1 MDSHDFGSLF
11 TLTFTLNDYYKSNVN
26 LAVFKERQ
34 SEKLPKP
41 VNFISTPSKKDSNS
55 SKLAGLLDYLGIF
68 GCFCYLLSKVILGSF
83 WKNFIHN
90 YLYMNQLEAD
100 FEDEQL
106 LAVAQGNLETER
118 SELSG
123 FETARSAV
131 SSNQLVTEES

>member
-1 MDSHDFGSLF
+1 
-11 TLTFTLNDYYKSNVN
+11 
-26 LAVFKERQ
+26 
-34 SEKLPKP
+34 
-41 VNFISTPSKKDSNS
+41 
-55 SKLAGLLDYLGIF
+55 
-68 GCFCYLLSKVILGSF
+68 
-83 WKNFIHN
+83 
-90 YLYMNQLEAD
+90 MNQLEAD